1 MVEVSRAPTVKEAPP
16 LMFYPDLKTRKRHLE
31 ILYNDSQRADMLQ
44 LNGSNGVFQNVKNV
58 LCVFLLKDQVID

>member
-1 MVEVSRAPTVKEAPP
+1 MEVSRAPTVKEAPP

>member
-1 MVEVSRAPTVKEAPP
+1 MAEVSRAPTMKEAPP

-44 LNGSNGVFQNVKNV
+44 LNGSNGVFQNVKN
-58 LCVFLLKDQVID
+58 